1 MLFGR
6 SMQRMSSSEQRSRSP
21 GGEGEPR
28 RKKPP
33 LVIRP
38 DRSYQWSR
46 NPLAPVHIH
55 WRTALKLGANV
66 AGVLI
71 LMSAATLILTQIRG
85 SFGGLSRSP
94 LCIGEQLCTVS
105 GTSRVGATS
114 SSPIA
119 VQSVTVST
127 GPSSLPT
134 VIAILTSTPGSAQP
148 TPAPASLPYPVLK
161 VTPANATIAH
171 YPYCSNHK
179 VALVIQLQNIGGQP
193 LVWRQGGKTS
203 PGFTMNVSGNG
214 YLIEPGQTVKVK
226 LSCSPNDIKGQ
237 YHVQIAY
244 NGGAMNIPVQVTNP
258 RG

>member
-1 MLFGR
+1 M
-6 SMQRMSSSEQRSRSP
+6 SSEQHSRSP

-28 RKKPP
+28 KNKPP

-38 DRSYQWSR
+38 DRSYQWPR
-46 NPLAPVHIH
+46 DPLAPVHIH
-55 WRTALKLGANV
+55 WRAALKLGANI
-66 AGVLI
+66 AGVFI
-71 LMSAATLILTQIRG
+71 LVGAATLILTQIRG
-85 SFGGLSRSP
+85 SFGGLPRTP
-94 LCIGEQLCTVS
+94 LCVGDQLCATNE
-105 GTSRVGATS
+105 TSRVGSAS

-119 VQSVTVST
+119 AQSVTASA

-148 TPAPASLPYPVLK
+148 TPVPTPPPYPVLK

-171 YPYCSNHK
+171 YPYCSSHK
-179 VALVIQLQNIGGQP
+179 VALVIQLQNTGGQP

-203 PGFTMNVSGNG
+203 PGFNMNVSGNG

-226 LSCSPNDIKGQ
+226 LSCSPNDVKGQ

-244 NGGAMNIPVQVTNP
+244 NGGAMNIPIQVVNP
-258 RG
+258 RK